1 MKDHF
6 LTYFD
11 SWTLEKG
18 HDYFRRGKVLYQV
31 LKPGGSIEGIVL
43 GSNDRRYTVI
53 LKLTDRTQEINKSS
67 CTCPVGP
74 RCKHCAAVAFDF
86 LDDAKTDNLHK
97 SFNLLPND
105 MPNSSPAGRTG
116 LSATAVAGVNTGSGK
131 ANSADD
137 VWSSQRLGDVKD
149 SYIRIAESLR
159 RAGMLTNSVDAARQI
174 KPNACV
180 IYLLSDKAN
189 NPVPLI
195 EVRKVALKPDDTFGL
210 ETQMKFERLTDS
222 PAPKYLDEQD
232 QKIGKL
238 WSTIAV
244 SSMRSSYGSYAL
256 DAEPEL
262 FTLFVSNIIASNRA
276 YLISKDTNPLKL
288 GKPLDGK
295 LAWSLGDDGQRLNV
309 VAVDEDADA
318 EYTCL
323 RWRTPWYLNAREG
336 TCGPVMIDI
345 PPLILSSILL
355 APPIAVSDAPAVQM
369 FFSQNGLDRVIPEPL
384 SDKKIEKRFVS
395 PVHTLAIETMKTRA
409 QAFVDGESFSEPG
422 SELRVLRVATNLR
435 ELAPAPVV
443 LEDGT
448 VIIEEYDQQPV
459 QVSPLLGTM
468 GFREISASS
477 FGKDHN
483 EARYFV
489 PTMTNSWV
497 EFAIDHVYRLRE
509 AGWKIP
515 ADIDDQFR
523 FIDFDSSDLIVD
535 IDNDSDDSWWF
546 NMSLTLDYE
555 GQKFSLLPLLVRAIQ
570 SLPRTHNIDAP
581 AIELLNHNGRF
592 VAELPYGR
600 FLSIPFERIRSIL
613 LAVGEMVTKE
623 GKPEKLKVSL
633 LDAQSLLDSELLINA
648 RWLGGDRLRKMAECL
663 QQLTNIKKVP
673 PPKLFN
679 ATLRSYQLEGL
690 SWLQV
695 LAANNF
701 GGILADDMGL
711 GKTVQLLAHICLEKE
726 NNRLKKPFLVICPT
740 SVLPNWVSEAKKFCP
755 HLKVVPYS
763 GQQRTLRW
771 PEVPTADVV
780 ISTYA
785 LVLRDI
791 DTLKSIEWH
800 GVILDESQAIKNPAS
815 QISRILGIL
824 RANHRFCVT
833 GTPIEN
839 HLGELWSQ
847 FRFLLPGLLSTQDM
861 FNRFF
866 RKPIEQLGDESRRT
880 LLTNRI
886 RPFMMRRTK
895 NEVAAELPEK
905 TTIIE
910 SVELE
915 GGQRDLY
922 ETVRL
927 ASTKAVR
934 IELGKNGIR
943 QNQILILDALLKL
956 RQVCCDPRLVKLED
970 ARNVKESSKLEF
982 LTDKL
987 LQLVEEGRRVLVFSQ
1002 FTSMLDLIADELDKN
1017 RVPLVQLRGDT
1028 IDRTTP
1034 IEKFQNGEVPV
1045 FLISLKAGG
1054 TGLNLTAADTVIHYD
1069 PWWNPAVEEQATDR
1083 AHRIG
1088 QTKNVFVYKLIAQG
1102 TIEQRMIELQDRK
1115 RNLANSILD
1124 ETGSQK
1130 MNFSEQDLE
1139 FLLAPIE

>member
-53 LKLTDRTQEINKSS
+53 LKLTDRTQEISKSS

-97 SFNLLPND
+97 TFNLLPTAD
-105 MPNSSPAGRTG
+105 LSGNSSAARAG
-116 LSATAVAGVNTGSGK
+116 SIAVAGANTGK
-131 ANSADD
+131 AGAGSADD

-159 RAGMLTNSVDAARQI
+159 RAGMLSSSADVASKT

-180 IYLLSDKAN
+180 IYLLSDRAN
-189 NPVPLI
+189 NSVPII
-195 EVRKVALKPDDTFGL
+195 EVRKVALKADDTFGL
-210 ETQMKFERLTDS
+210 ETQMKFERLTDI
-222 PAPKYLDEQD
+222 PVPKHLDEQD
-232 QKIGKL
+232 QKIGKI

-262 FTLFVSNIIASNRA
+262 FTLFVSNIVASNRA
-276 YLISKDTNPLKL
+276 YLVSREGKPLKL
-288 GKPLDGK
+288 GRPLDGK
-295 LAWSLGDDGQRLNV
+295 LVWNLGDDGQRLNV
-309 VAVDEDADA
+309 VAIDGDS
-318 EYTCL
+318 EYACL
-323 RWRTPWYLNAREG
+323 RWRSPWYLNPQDG

-369 FFSQNGLDRVIPEPL
+369 FFSQNGLDRVLPPPL
-384 SDKKIEKRFVS
+384 SDKKIEKRFIS
-395 PVHTLAIETMKTRA
+395 PLHTLGIETMKT
-409 QAFVDGESFSEPG
+409 QAVTSIDGQSSSEPG
-422 SELRVLRVATNLR
+422 SELRVLRVATDLP

-443 LEDGT
+443 LEDGK
-448 VIIEEYDQQPV
+448 VIIEEYEKQPV
-459 QVSPLLGTM
+459 EVSSLLGTM

-477 FGKDHN
+477 FGKNPHD
-483 EARYFV
+483 ARYFV
-489 PTMTNSWV
+489 PTMTSSWL
-497 EFAIDHVYRLRE
+497 EFAIDHVYRLRD

-515 ADIDDQFR
+515 ADIDDHFR
-523 FIDFDSSDLIVD
+523 FIDFDSHDLTID
-535 IDNDSDDSWWF
+535 IDDSEESWWF
-546 NMSLTLDYE
+546 NLSLTLDYE
-555 GQKFSLLPLLVRAIQ
+555 GQKFSLLPLLVSALQ
-570 SLPRTHNIDAP
+570 SLPRTHQIDAP
-581 AIELLNHNGRF
+581 SIELLNHNGRF
-592 VAELPYGR
+592 VAELPFGR
-600 FLSIPFERIRSIL
+600 FLSIPFDRIRSIL
-613 LAVGEMVTKE
+613 LAVSEMVTKE
-623 GKPEKLKVSL
+623 GKLKKFRLPL
-633 LDAQSLLDSELLINA
+633 LDAQSLFDSELLLGA
-648 RWLGGDRLRKMAECL
+648 RWIGGDRLRKVAECL
-663 QQLTNIKKVP
+663 QQLTNIKQVK
-673 PPKLFN
+673 PPKTFN
-679 ATLRSYQLEGL
+679 ATLRPYQLEGL

-726 NNRLKKPFLVICPT
+726 NNKLKKPFLVVCPT
-740 SVLPNWVSEAKKFCP
+740 SVLPNWVSEIKKFCP
-755 HLKVVPYS
+755 HLLVVPYS

-771 PEVPTADVV
+771 PEVATADVV
-780 ISTYA
+780 LSTYA

-791 DTLKSIEWH
+791 DVLKSIEWH

-815 QISRILGIL
+815 QISRIVGIL

-847 FRFLLPGLLSTQDM
+847 FRFLLPGLLSDQDI

-866 RKPIEQLGDESRRT
+866 RKPIEQLGDKSRKT

-905 TTIIE
+905 TTIID

-915 GGQRDLY
+915 GAQRDLY

-934 IELGKNGIR
+934 EEIGKNGFR
-943 QNQILILDALLKL
+943 QSQILILDALLKL
-956 RQVCCDPRLVKLED
+956 RQVCCDPRLVKLAD
-970 ARNVKESSKLEF
+970 ARKVKESAKLEF
-982 LTDKL
+982 LTEKL

-1002 FTSMLDLIADELDKN
+1002 FTSMLDLIADELDKK

-1034 IEKFQNGEVPV
+1034 IAKFQNGEVPI

-1124 ETGSQK
+1124 ETGNHK

-1139 FLLAPIE
+1139 YLLAPIE

>member
-1 MKDHF
+1 MQDHF

-11 SWTLEKG
+11 SWTLAKG
-18 HDYFRRGKVLYQV
+18 HDYFRRGKVLFQV
-31 LKPGGSIEGIVL
+31 LKPGGLIEGIVS

-53 LKLTDRTQEINKSS
+53 LKLTDKTQEINKSS
-67 CTCPVGP
+67 CTCPIGP

-97 SFNLLPND
+97 SFNLLPIN
-105 MPNSSPAGRTG
+105 NSPDSSSAARGG
-116 LSATAVAGVNTGSGK
+116 ASATAVAGVGTGKSDT
-131 ANSADD
+131 ADD
-137 VWSSQRLGDVKD
+137 VWSSPRLAEVKD

-159 RAGMLTNSVDAARQI
+159 RAGKLSSAADAARES
-174 KPNACV
+174 KPGACA
-180 IYLLSDKAN
+180 IYLLSDKVN
-189 NPVPLI
+189 NSVPII
-195 EVRKVALKPDDTFGL
+195 EVRKVALKPDDSFGL
-210 ETQMKFERLTDS
+210 ETQLKFERLTDS
-222 PAPKYLDEQD
+222 PAPKYIDEQD

-238 WSTIAV
+238 WSTISV

-262 FTLFVSNIIASNRA
+262 FTLLVSNILATNRA
-276 YLISKDTNPLKL
+276 YLVSKETNPLKL
-288 GKPLDGK
+288 GRPLDGK
-295 LAWSLGDDGQRLNV
+295 LAWHLDDDGQRLCV
-309 VAVDEDADA
+309 VAVDGEAQ
-318 EYTCL
+318 YNCL
-323 RWRTPWYLNAREG
+323 RWRSPWYLNMQDG
-336 TCGPVMIDI
+336 TCGPVVIDI

-355 APPIAVSDAPAVQM
+355 APSIAVRDAPAVQM
-369 FFSQNGLDRVIPEPL
+369 FFSQNGLDRVIPTPL
-384 SDKKIEKRFVS
+384 SDRKIEKKFIS
-395 PVHTLAIETMKTRA
+395 PVHSLGVEMMKCQSLTFVGA
-409 QAFVDGESFSEPG
+409 QNFSQPG
-422 SELRVLRVATNLR
+422 SDLKVLRVATSLP
-435 ELAPAPVV
+435 ELARTPIIS
-443 LEDGT
+443 EDGNA
-448 VIIEEYDQQPV
+448 IIEEYDNQPV
-459 QVSPLLGTM
+459 QVSPLLETM

-477 FGKDHN
+477 FGKAPH
-483 EARYFV
+483 EARYFI
-489 PTMTNSWV
+489 PMMANSWLD
-497 EFAIDHVYRLRE
+497 FATENVDKLRE

-515 ADIDDQFR
+515 RDIDEQMQ
-523 FIDFDSSDLIVD
+523 FIDFDSSDLTID
-535 IDNDSDDSWWF
+535 IDSDDSWWF
-546 NMSLTLDYE
+546 NLSLTLDYE
-555 GQKFSLLPLLVRAIQ
+555 GQKFSLLPLLVSAIN
-570 SLPRTHNIDAP
+570 SLPRAHTIEAQS
-581 AIELLNHNGRF
+581 IELLNHNGRF
-592 VAELPYGR
+592 VTVLPNGR

-613 LAVGEMVTKE
+613 LSVGEMVAKE
-623 GKPEKLKVSL
+623 EKPQKLKLSV
-633 LDAQSLLDSELLINA
+633 LDAQALLESALLTGA
-648 RWLGGDRLRKMAECL
+648 RWLGGERLTKMAHCL
-663 QQLTNIKKVP
+663 RQLAHIEQVQP
-673 PPKLFN
+673 PILFN
-679 ATLRSYQLEGL
+679 ATLRPYQLEGL

-695 LAANNF
+695 LAANGF

-726 NNRLKKPFLVICPT
+726 NNKLKKPFLVVCPT
-740 SVLPNWVSEAKKFCP
+740 SVLPNWISEVQKFCP

-763 GQQRTLRW
+763 GQQRSARW
-771 PEVPTADVV
+771 PDVPSADLV
-780 ISTYA
+780 ISSYA
-785 LVLRDI
+785 LVTRDI
-791 DTLKSIEWH
+791 DLLKSVDWH
-800 GVILDESQAIKNPAS
+800 GVVLDESQAIKNSTS
-815 QISRILGIL
+815 QISRIVGSL

-847 FRFLLPGLLSTQDM
+847 FRFLLPGLLSDEGGFQ
-861 FNRFF
+861 RFF
-866 RKPIEQLGDESRRT
+866 KRPIEQLGDESRREI
-880 LLTNRI
+880 LTKRI

-934 IELGKNGIR
+934 EEIRKNGFK
-943 QNQILILDALLKL
+943 QSQILILDALLKL
-956 RQVCCDPRLVKLED
+956 RQVCCDPRLVKLSD
-970 ARNVKESSKLEF
+970 ARKVKESSKLE
-982 LTDKL
+982 LLMDKL
-987 LQLVEEGRRVLVFSQ
+987 IQLVDEGRRVLVFSQ

-1017 RVPLVQLRGDT
+1017 DIHFVELRGDT
-1028 IDRTTP
+1028 TDRTTP
-1034 IEKFQNGEVPV
+1034 IAKFQNCEVPV

-1102 TIEQRMIELQDRK
+1102 TIEQRMVDLQDRK

-1124 ETGSQK
+1124 KTGSHK